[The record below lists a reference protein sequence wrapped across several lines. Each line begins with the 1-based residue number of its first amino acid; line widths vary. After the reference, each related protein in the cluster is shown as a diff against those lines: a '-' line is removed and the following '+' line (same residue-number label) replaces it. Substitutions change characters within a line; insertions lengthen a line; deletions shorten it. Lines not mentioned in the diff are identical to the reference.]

1 MEIMTAV
8 FITRT
13 DRLKNSINQVSFHNH
28 SNGESNYVQKN
39 SKEVTEIH
47 REKPHCISGS
57 DGDDQKA

>member
-1 MEIMTAV
+1 MY
-8 FITRT
+8 
-13 DRLKNSINQVSFHNH
+13 S
-28 SNGESNYVQKN
+28 KN